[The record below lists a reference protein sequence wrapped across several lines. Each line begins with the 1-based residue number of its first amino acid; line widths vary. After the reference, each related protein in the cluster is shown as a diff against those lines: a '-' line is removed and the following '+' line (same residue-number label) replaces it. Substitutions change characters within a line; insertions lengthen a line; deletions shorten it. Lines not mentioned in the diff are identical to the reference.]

1 MALSAILLPFF
12 EALTVIKRYLI
23 TLLLVATA
31 GSVAYNYYQSYTSNP
46 WTRDGQVS
54 AYIVSITPRVT
65 GQVVKVHVDDN
76 SQVSKGDLLF
86 EIDPS
91 IYNATY
97 KKALAT
103 QKQAVALLA
112 KAKNEEQR
120 ALNLE
125 KRTPGAVPVLT
136 LNNLSN
142 AVETSAANVELAKAN
157 VEEAHLNLEYT
168 KVYAPTNGYIT
179 NLNLRVGSQVVAN
192 SPVVALID
200 EDSFWIEGYFKETD
214 LVGVDAQDKAYVT
227 LMMHNNVQ
235 LEGHI
240 KSIGFGIA
248 KQDGST
254 GNDLLPNVNPNFQWI
269 RLAQRIPIK
278 VKLDKVPADVQL
290 RVGMTASIKIIK

>member
-1 MALSAILLPFF
+1 M
-12 EALTVIKRYLI
+12 IKRYLI
-23 TLLLVATA
+23 TLLLFVAA
-31 GSVAYNYYQSYTSNP
+31 GSVVYSYYQSYTSNP

-65 GQVVKVHVDDN
+65 GQIIKIHVDDN

-91 IYNATY
+91 IYRAAYN
-97 KKALAT
+97 KALAT
-103 QKQAVALLA
+103 QKQALALLA

-120 ALNLE
+120 AANLE

-142 AVETSAANVELAKAN
+142 AVETSSANVQVAKAN
-157 VEEAHLNLEYT
+157 VEEAHLNLEFT

-179 NLNLRVGSQVVAN
+179 NFNLRVGSQVVAN

-214 LVGVDAQDKAYVT
+214 LVGVNPQDKAFVT
-227 LMMHNNVQ
+227 LMMHNNI
-235 LEGHI
+235 LLKGHI

-278 VKLDKVPADVQL
+278 VKLDNVPEDLQL

>member
-1 MALSAILLPFF
+1 M
-12 EALTVIKRYLI
+12 IKRYLI

-136 LNNLSN
+136 LNNLNN

-278 VKLDKVPADVQL
+278 VKLDHVPEGLQL

>member
-1 MALSAILLPFF
+1 M
-12 EALTVIKRYLI
+12 IKRYLI
-23 TLLLVATA
+23 TVLLFVSA
-31 GSVAYNYYQSYTSNP
+31 GSVVYSYYQSYTSNP

-65 GQVVKVHVDDN
+65 GQIIKIHVDDN
-76 SQVSKGDLLF
+76 SQVSKGELLF

-91 IYNATY
+91 IYRAAYN
-97 KKALAT
+97 KALAT
-103 QKQAVALLA
+103 QKQALALLA

-120 ALNLE
+120 AANLE

-136 LNNLSN
+136 LNNLNN
-142 AVETSAANVELAKAN
+142 AVETSSANVQLAKAN
-157 VEEAHLNLEYT
+157 VEEAHLNLEFT

-179 NLNLRVGSQVVAN
+179 NFNLRVGSQVVAN

-214 LVGVDAQDKAYVT
+214 LVGVNPQDKAFVT
-227 LMMHNNVQ
+227 LMMHNKV
-235 LEGHI
+235 LLKGHI

-278 VKLDKVPADVQL
+278 VKLDNVPEDLQL

>member
-1 MALSAILLPFF
+1 L
-12 EALTVIKRYLI
+12 IKRYLI
-23 TLLLVATA
+23 TLLLFVAA
-31 GSVAYNYYQSYTSNP
+31 GFVVYSYYQSYTSNP

-54 AYIVSITPRVT
+54 AFIVSITPRVT
-65 GQVVKVHVDDN
+65 GQAVKIHVDDN
-76 SQVSKGDLLF
+76 SKVSKGDLLF

-91 IYNATY
+91 IYKAAY
-97 KKALAT
+97 RKALAT
-103 QKQAVALLA
+103 QKQAFALLA

-125 KRTPGAVPVLT
+125 KRTPGAVSVLT
-136 LNNLSN
+136 LNNLNN
-142 AVETSAANVELAKAN
+142 AVQTSSANVELAKAN
-157 VEEAHLNLEYT
+157 VEEAGLNLEYT

-179 NLNLRVGSQVVAN
+179 NLNLREGSQVVAN

-214 LVGVDAQDKAYVT
+214 LVGVNPQDKAMVT
-227 LMMHNNVQ
+227 LMMHKNVQ
-235 LEGHI
+235 LKGHI

-278 VKLDKVPADVQL
+278 VELDKVPKDIQL
-290 RVGMTASIKIIK
+290 RVGMTASIKILK

>member
-1 MALSAILLPFF
+1 M
-12 EALTVIKRYLI
+12 IKRYLI
-23 TLLLVATA
+23 TLLLIVAA
-31 GSVAYNYYQSYTSNP
+31 GSVVYSYYQSYTSNP

-65 GQVVKVHVDDN
+65 GQIIKIHVDDN

-91 IYNATY
+91 IYRAAYN
-97 KKALAT
+97 KALAT
-103 QKQAVALLA
+103 QKQAFALLA
-112 KAKNEEQR
+112 KAKNEERR
-120 ALNLE
+120 AANLE

-142 AVETSAANVELAKAN
+142 AVETSSANVQLAKAN
-157 VEEAHLNLEYT
+157 VEEAHLNLEFT

-179 NLNLRVGSQVVAN
+179 NFNLRVGSQVVAN

-214 LVGVDAQDKAYVT
+214 LVGVNPQDKAFVT
-227 LMMHNNVQ
+227 LMMHNNV
-235 LEGHI
+235 LLKGHI

-278 VKLDKVPADVQL
+278 VKLDNVPENLQL

>member
-1 MALSAILLPFF
+1 L
-12 EALTVIKRYLI
+12 IKRYLI
-23 TLLLVATA
+23 TLLLVVAA
-31 GSVAYNYYQSYTSNP
+31 SSVVYSYYQSYSSNP

-65 GQVVKVHVDDN
+65 GQVTKVHIEDN
-76 SQVSKGDLLF
+76 SQVAKGDLLF

-91 IYNATY
+91 IYQAAYN
-97 KKALAT
+97 KALAT
-103 QKQAVALLA
+103 QKQARALLA

-125 KRTPGAVPVLT
+125 KRTPGALPVLT
-136 LNNLSN
+136 LNNLNN
-142 AVETSAANVELAKAN
+142 AVETNAANVALAKAN
-157 VEEAHLNLEYT
+157 VEEAHLNLKYT
-168 KVYAPTNGYIT
+168 KVYAPTNGFIT
-179 NLNLRVGSQVVAN
+179 NLNLREGSQVVAN
-192 SPVVALID
+192 TPVVALID

-214 LVGVDAQDKAYVT
+214 LVNVSPNDKALVT
-227 LMMHNNVQ
+227 LMMHNNIQ

-248 KQDGST
+248 TQDGST

-278 VKLDKVPADVQL
+278 VVLDNVPEDLQL

>member
-1 MALSAILLPFF
+1 M
-12 EALTVIKRYLI
+12 IKRYFI
-23 TLLLVATA
+23 SLLLVVASGT
-31 GSVAYNYYQSYTSNP
+31 VAYNYYQAYTSNP

-54 AYIVSITPRVT
+54 AFIVPITPRVT
-65 GQVVKVHVDDN
+65 GQVTQVHVNDN
-76 SQVSKGDLLF
+76 SHVSKGDLLF

-91 IYNATY
+91 IYNAAY
-97 KKALAT
+97 HKALAT
-103 QKQAVALLA
+103 QKQALALLA

-120 ALNLE
+120 ALNLQ

-136 LNNLSN
+136 LNNLGN

-157 VEEAHLNLEYT
+157 VEEAHLNLQFT
-168 KVYAPTNGYIT
+168 KVYAPTTGYIT
-179 NLNLRVGSQVVAN
+179 NFNLRAGSQVVAN
-192 SPVVALID
+192 TPVVALID
-200 EDSFWIEGYFKETD
+200 EESFWIEGYFKETD
-214 LVGVDAQDKAYVT
+214 LVGVESNNKALVT
-227 LMMHNNVQ
+227 LMMHNDIL

-269 RLAQRIPIK
+269 RLAQRIPVK
-278 VKLDKVPADVQL
+278 VKLDKVPEELQL

>member
-1 MALSAILLPFF
+1 M
-12 EALTVIKRYLI
+12 IKRYLI
-23 TLLLVATA
+23 TLLLFAAA
-31 GSVAYNYYQSYTSNP
+31 GTVIYSYYQSYSSNP

-65 GQVVKVHVDDN
+65 GQVTKVHIDDN
-76 SQVSKGDLLF
+76 SQVVKGDILF

-91 IYNATY
+91 LYQAAY
-97 KKALAT
+97 HKVLAS
-103 QKQAVALLA
+103 QKQALALLS

-125 KRTPGAVPVLT
+125 KRTPGAIPVLT

-142 AVETSAANVELAKAN
+142 AVETSSANVQLAKAN
-157 VEEAHLNLEYT
+157 VEEAQLNLEYT

-179 NLNLRVGSQVVAN
+179 NLSLREGSQAVAN

-227 LMMHNNVQ
+227 LMMHNKIQ

-278 VKLDKVPADVQL
+278 VKLDHIPDELQL

>member
-1 MALSAILLPFF
+1 M
-12 EALTVIKRYLI
+12 IKRYLI
-23 TLLLVATA
+23 TLLLVVAA
-31 GSVAYNYYQSYTSNP
+31 SSVVYSYYQSYSSNP

-65 GQVVKVHVDDN
+65 GQVTKVHIEDN
-76 SQVSKGDLLF
+76 SQVAKGDLLF

-91 IYNATY
+91 IYQAAYN
-97 KKALAT
+97 KALAT
-103 QKQAVALLA
+103 QKQARALLA

-125 KRTPGAVPVLT
+125 KRTPGALPVLT
-136 LNNLSN
+136 LNNLNN
-142 AVETSAANVELAKAN
+142 AVETNAANVALAKAN
-157 VEEAHLNLEYT
+157 VEEAHLNLKYT
-168 KVYAPTNGYIT
+168 KVYAPTNGFIT
-179 NLNLRVGSQVVAN
+179 NLNLREGSQVVAN
-192 SPVVALID
+192 TPVVALID

-214 LVGVDAQDKAYVT
+214 LVNVAPNDKAIVT
-227 LMMHNNVQ
+227 LMMHNDVQ
-235 LEGHI
+235 LKGHI

-248 KQDGST
+248 TQDGST

-278 VKLDKVPADVQL
+278 VVLDNVPEDLQL

>member
-1 MALSAILLPFF
+1 M
-12 EALTVIKRYLI
+12 IKRYLI
-23 TLLLVATA
+23 TLLLFSAA
-31 GSVAYNYYQSYTSNP
+31 GSVIYGYYQSYSSNP

-65 GQVVKVHVDDN
+65 GQVTKVHVNDN
-76 SQVSKGDLLF
+76 SQVAKGDILF

-91 IYNATY
+91 LYEATY
-97 KKALAT
+97 HKALAS
-103 QKQAVALLA
+103 QKQAFALLA

-125 KRTPGAVPVLT
+125 KRTPGAIPVLT

-142 AVETSAANVELAKAN
+142 AVETSSANVQLAKAN
-157 VEEAHLNLEYT
+157 VEEAQLNLEYT

-179 NLNLRVGSQVVAN
+179 NLSLREGSQVVAN
-192 SPVVALID
+192 TPVVALID

-214 LVGVDAQDKAYVT
+214 LVGVDVQDTAYVT

-235 LEGHI
+235 LRGHI

-278 VKLDKVPADVQL
+278 VTLDERPEDLQL

>member
-1 MALSAILLPFF
+1 M
-12 EALTVIKRYLI
+12 IKRYLI
-23 TLLLVATA
+23 TVLLFVAA
-31 GSVAYNYYQSYTSNP
+31 GSVVYSYYQSYTSNP

-65 GQVVKVHVDDN
+65 GQIIKIHVDDN

-91 IYNATY
+91 IYRAAYN
-97 KKALAT
+97 KALAT
-103 QKQAVALLA
+103 QKQALALLA

-120 ALNLE
+120 AANLE

-142 AVETSAANVELAKAN
+142 AVETSSANVQLAKAN
-157 VEEAHLNLEYT
+157 VEEAHLNLEFT

-179 NLNLRVGSQVVAN
+179 NFNLRVGSQVVAN

-214 LVGVDAQDKAYVT
+214 LVGVNPQDKAFVT
-227 LMMHNNVQ
+227 LMMHNKV
-235 LEGHI
+235 LLKGHI

-278 VKLDKVPADVQL
+278 VKLDNFPEDLQL

>member
-1 MALSAILLPFF
+1 M
-12 EALTVIKRYLI
+12 IKRYLI
-23 TLLLVATA
+23 TLLLVVTA
-31 GSVAYNYYQSYTSNP
+31 SSVAYNYYQSYSSNP

-65 GQVVKVHVDDN
+65 GQVTKVHIEDN
-76 SQVSKGDLLF
+76 SQVVKGDLLF

-91 IYNATY
+91 IYQAAYN
-97 KKALAT
+97 KALAT
-103 QKQAVALLA
+103 QKQARALLA

-125 KRTPGAVPVLT
+125 KRTPGALPVLT
-136 LNNLSN
+136 LNNLNN
-142 AVETSAANVELAKAN
+142 AVETNAANVALAKAS
-157 VEEAHLNLEYT
+157 VEEAHLNLKYT
-168 KVYAPTNGYIT
+168 KVYAPTNGFIT
-179 NLNLRVGSQVVAN
+179 NLNLREGSQVVAN
-192 SPVVALID
+192 TPVVALID

-214 LVGVDAQDKAYVT
+214 LVNVAPNDKAIVT
-227 LMMHNNVQ
+227 LMMHNDVQ
-235 LEGHI
+235 LKGHI

-248 KQDGST
+248 TQDGST

-278 VKLDKVPADVQL
+278 VVLDNVPEDLQL

>member
-1 MALSAILLPFF
+1 M
-12 EALTVIKRYLI
+12 IKRYLI
-23 TLLLVATA
+23 TLLLFVAA
-31 GSVAYNYYQSYTSNP
+31 GFVVYSYYQSYTSTP

-54 AYIVSITPRVT
+54 AFIVSITPRVT
-65 GQVVKVHVDDN
+65 GQAVKIHVDDN
-76 SQVSKGDLLF
+76 SKVSKGDLLF

-91 IYNATY
+91 IYKAAY
-97 KKALAT
+97 RKALAT
-103 QKQAVALLA
+103 QKQALALLA

-125 KRTPGAVPVLT
+125 KRTPGAVSVLT
-136 LNNLSN
+136 LNNLNN
-142 AVETSAANVELAKAN
+142 AVQTSSANVELAKAN
-157 VEEAHLNLEYT
+157 VEEAGLNLEYT

-179 NLNLRVGSQVVAN
+179 NLNLREGSQVVAN

-214 LVGVDAQDKAYVT
+214 LVGVNPQDKAMVT
-227 LMMHNNVQ
+227 LMMHKNVQ
-235 LEGHI
+235 LKGHI

-278 VKLDKVPADVQL
+278 VELDKVPKDIQL
-290 RVGMTASIKIIK
+290 RVGMTASIKILK

>member
-1 MALSAILLPFF
+1 M
-12 EALTVIKRYLI
+12 IKRYLI
-23 TLLLVATA
+23 TLLLFVAA
-31 GSVAYNYYQSYTSNP
+31 GFVVYSYYQSYTSTP

-54 AYIVSITPRVT
+54 AFIVSITPRVT
-65 GQVVKVHVDDN
+65 GQAVKIHVDDN
-76 SQVSKGDLLF
+76 SKVSKGDLLF

-91 IYNATY
+91 IYKAAY
-97 KKALAT
+97 RKALAT
-103 QKQAVALLA
+103 QKQAFVLLA

-125 KRTPGAVPVLT
+125 KRTPGAVSVLT
-136 LNNLSN
+136 LNNLNN
-142 AVETSAANVELAKAN
+142 AVQTSSANVELAKAN
-157 VEEAHLNLEYT
+157 VEEAGLNLEYT

-179 NLNLRVGSQVVAN
+179 NLNLREGSQVVAN

-214 LVGVDAQDKAYVT
+214 LVGANPQDKAMVT
-227 LMMHNNVQ
+227 LMMHKNVQ
-235 LEGHI
+235 LKGHI

-278 VKLDKVPADVQL
+278 VALDKVPKDIQL
-290 RVGMTASIKIIK
+290 RVGMTASIKILK

>member
-1 MALSAILLPFF
+1 M
-12 EALTVIKRYLI
+12 IKRYLI
-23 TLLLVATA
+23 TLLLFSAA
-31 GSVAYNYYQSYTSNP
+31 GSVIYGYYQSYSSNP

-65 GQVVKVHVDDN
+65 GQVTKVHVNDN
-76 SQVSKGDLLF
+76 SQVAKGDILF

-91 IYNATY
+91 LYQATY
-97 KKALAT
+97 HKALAS
-103 QKQAVALLA
+103 QKQALALLA

-125 KRTPGAVPVLT
+125 KRTPGAIPVLT

-142 AVETSAANVELAKAN
+142 AVETSSANVQLAKAN
-157 VEEAHLNLEYT
+157 VEEAQLNLEYT

-179 NLNLRVGSQVVAN
+179 NLSLREGSQVVAN
-192 SPVVALID
+192 TPVVALID

-214 LVGVDAQDKAYVT
+214 LVGVDVQDTAYVT

-235 LEGHI
+235 LRGHI

-278 VKLDKVPADVQL
+278 VTLDERPEDLQL

>member
-1 MALSAILLPFF
+1 M
-12 EALTVIKRYLI
+12 IKRYLI
-23 TLLLVATA
+23 SLLLLAAA
-31 GSVAYNYYQSYTSNP
+31 GTVAYTYYQSYTNNP

-65 GQVVKVHVDDN
+65 GQVTKVHVDDN
-76 SQVSKGDLLF
+76 SHVSKGDLLF

-91 IYNATY
+91 IYKAAY
-97 KKALAT
+97 HKALAT
-103 QKQAVALLA
+103 QKQALALLA

-120 ALNLE
+120 AVNLQ
-125 KRTPGAVPVLT
+125 KRTPGAVPILT

-157 VEEAHLNLEYT
+157 VEEAQLNLKFT

-179 NLNLRVGSQVVAN
+179 NLNLRAGSQVVAN
-192 SPVVALID
+192 TPVVALID

-214 LVGVDAQDKAYVT
+214 LVGVESNNKALVT
-227 LMMHNNVQ
+227 LMMHNDTL
-235 LEGHI
+235 LEGRI

-278 VKLDKVPADVQL
+278 VELDNVPEDLQL

>member
-1 MALSAILLPFF
+1 MVDSLPYF
-12 EALTVIKRYLI
+12 EANSVIKRYLI
-23 TLLLVATA
+23 TLLLLCSA
-31 GSVAYNYYQSYTSNP
+31 GTVIFSYYQSYSDNP

-54 AYIVSITPRVT
+54 AHIVSITPRVT
-65 GQVVKVHVDDN
+65 GQIIQVYVEDN
-76 SQVSKGDLLF
+76 SQVKQGDLLF

-91 IYNATY
+91 IYKAAY
-97 KKALAT
+97 HKALAA
-103 QKQAVALLA
+103 QKQAIALLA

-120 ALNLE
+120 ALKLE

-136 LNNLSN
+136 LNNLDN
-142 AVETSAANVELAKAN
+142 AVETAVANVELAKAN
-157 VEEAHLNLEYT
+157 VEEAKLNLDYT

-214 LVGVDAQDKAYVT
+214 LVGVVPQDKAYVT
-227 LMMHNNVQ
+227 LMMHNEAV
-235 LEGHI
+235 LEGKI
-240 KSIGFGIA
+240 KSIGYGIA

-278 VKLDKVPADVQL
+278 VKLDHLPKDFQL
-290 RVGMTASIKIIK
+290 RVGMTASIKIIKQ

>member
-1 MALSAILLPFF
+1 M
-12 EALTVIKRYLI
+12 IKRYLI
-23 TLLLVATA
+23 SLLLLGAA
-31 GSVAYNYYQSYTSNP
+31 GTVAYTYYQSYTSNP

-65 GQVVKVHVDDN
+65 GQVTQVHVDDN
-76 SQVSKGDLLF
+76 SHVSKGDLLF

-91 IYNATY
+91 IYKAAY
-97 KKALAT
+97 HKALAT
-103 QKQAVALLA
+103 QKQALALLA

-120 ALNLE
+120 AVDLQ
-125 KRTPGAVPVLT
+125 KRTPGAVPILT

-142 AVETSAANVELAKAN
+142 TVETSAANVELAKAN
-157 VEEAHLNLEYT
+157 VEEAQLNLKFT

-179 NLNLRVGSQVVAN
+179 NLNLRAGSQVVAN
-192 SPVVALID
+192 TPVVALID
-200 EDSFWIEGYFKETD
+200 EESFWIEGYFKETD
-214 LVGVDAQDKAYVT
+214 LVGVESNNKALVT
-227 LMMHNNVQ
+227 LMMHNDTV
-235 LEGHI
+235 LEGRI

-254 GNDLLPNVNPNFQWI
+254 GNNLLPNVNPNFQWI

-278 VKLDKVPADVQL
+278 VELDTVPEDLQL

>member
-1 MALSAILLPFF
+1 M
-12 EALTVIKRYLI
+12 IKRYLI
-23 TLLLVATA
+23 TLLLFVAA
-31 GSVAYNYYQSYTSNP
+31 GSVVYSYYQSYTSNP

-65 GQVVKVHVDDN
+65 GQIIKIHVDDN

-91 IYNATY
+91 IYRAAYN
-97 KKALAT
+97 KALAT
-103 QKQAVALLA
+103 QKQALALLA

-120 ALNLE
+120 AANLD

-142 AVETSAANVELAKAN
+142 AVETSSANVQVAKAN
-157 VEEAHLNLEYT
+157 VEEAHLNLEFT

-179 NLNLRVGSQVVAN
+179 NFNLRVGSQVVAN

-214 LVGVDAQDKAYVT
+214 LVGVNPQDKAFVT
-227 LMMHNNVQ
+227 LMMHNNV
-235 LEGHI
+235 LLKGHI

-278 VKLDKVPADVQL
+278 VKLDNVPEDLQL

>member
-1 MALSAILLPFF
+1 M
-12 EALTVIKRYLI
+12 IKRYFI
-23 TLLLVATA
+23 TLLLLCTA
-31 GSVAYNYYQSYTSNP
+31 GTVFYSYYQTYENNP

-65 GQVVKVHVDDN
+65 GQVTDIYVTDN
-76 SQVSKGDLLF
+76 SKVKKGDLLF

-91 IYNATY
+91 IYQATY
-97 KKALAT
+97 NKALAS
-103 QKQAVALLA
+103 QKQAVALLS

-120 ALNLE
+120 ALKLQ

-142 AVETSAANVELAKAN
+142 AVETAMANVELAKAT
-157 VEEAHLNLEYT
+157 VEEAHLNLDFT
-168 KVYAPTNGYIT
+168 KVYAPTDGYIT

-200 EDSFWIEGYFKETD
+200 ENSFWIEGYFKETD
-214 LVGVDAQDKAYVT
+214 LVGVDPQDKAYVT
-227 LMMHNNVQ
+227 LLMHDDVV
-235 LEGHI
+235 LKGKI
-240 KSIGFGIA
+240 KSIGYGIA

-278 VKLDKVPADVQL
+278 VTLDKIPENLQL
-290 RVGMTASIKIIK
+290 RVGMTASVKIIKN

>member
-1 MALSAILLPFF
+1 M
-12 EALTVIKRYLI
+12 IKRYLI
-23 TLLLVATA
+23 TLLLVVSA
-31 GSVAYNYYQSYTSNP
+31 SFVVYSYYQSYTSNP

-65 GQVVKVHVDDN
+65 GQIIKIHVNDN

-91 IYNATY
+91 IYRAAYN
-97 KKALAT
+97 KALAT
-103 QKQAVALLA
+103 QKQALALLA

-120 ALNLE
+120 AANLE

-142 AVETSAANVELAKAN
+142 AVETSSANVQLAKAN
-157 VEEAHLNLEYT
+157 VEEAHLNLEFT

-179 NLNLRVGSQVVAN
+179 NFNLRVGSQVVAN

-214 LVGVDAQDKAYVT
+214 LVGVYPDNTAFVT
-227 LMMHNNVQ
+227 LMMHDKVQ
-235 LEGHI
+235 LKGHI
-240 KSIGFGIA
+240 QSIGFGIA

-278 VKLDKVPADVQL
+278 VKLDMIPEDIQL

>member
-1 MALSAILLPFF
+1 M
-12 EALTVIKRYLI
+12 IKRYLI

-136 LNNLSN
+136 LNNLNN

-254 GNDLLPNVNPNFQWI
+254 GNDLLRNVNPNFQWI

>member
-1 MALSAILLPFF
+1 M
-12 EALTVIKRYLI
+12 IKRYLI
-23 TLLLVATA
+23 TLLLLCAA
-31 GSVAYNYYQSYTSNP
+31 GSVIFSYYQSYSNNP
-46 WTRDGQVS
+46 WTREGQVS

-65 GQVVKVHVDDN
+65 GQVINVYVEDN
-76 SQVSKGDLLF
+76 SQVKQGDLLF

-91 IYNATY
+91 IYKAAY
-97 KKALAT
+97 HKALAT

-120 ALNLE
+120 ALKLE

-136 LNNLSN
+136 LNNLNN
-142 AVETSAANVELAKAN
+142 AVETAVANVELAKAN
-157 VEEAHLNLEYT
+157 VEEAKLNLDYT

-214 LVGVDAQDKAYVT
+214 LVGVNPEDIAYVT
-227 LMMHNNVQ
+227 LMMHNDVQ
-235 LEGHI
+235 LKGEI
-240 KSIGFGIA
+240 KSIGYGIA

-278 VKLDKVPADVQL
+278 VKLDELPDDLQL

>member
-1 MALSAILLPFF
+1 M
-12 EALTVIKRYLI
+12 IKRYLI
-23 TLLLVATA
+23 TLLLFTA
-31 GSVAYNYYQSYTSNP
+31 AGFVVYSYYQSYTSNP

-54 AYIVSITPRVT
+54 AFIVSITPRVT
-65 GQVVKVHVDDN
+65 GQVIKIHVDDN
-76 SQVSKGDLLF
+76 SKVSKGDLLF

-91 IYNATY
+91 IYKATY
-97 KKALAT
+97 RKALAT
-103 QKQAVALLA
+103 QKQALALLA

-125 KRTPGAVPVLT
+125 KRTPGAVSVLT
-136 LNNLSN
+136 LNNLNN
-142 AVETSAANVELAKAN
+142 AVQTSSANVELAKAN
-157 VEEAHLNLEYT
+157 VEEAGLNLEYT

-179 NLNLRVGSQVVAN
+179 NLNLREGSQVVAN

-214 LVGVDAQDKAYVT
+214 LVGVNPQDKAMVT
-227 LMMHNNVQ
+227 LMMHKNVQ
-235 LEGHI
+235 LKGHI

-278 VKLDKVPADVQL
+278 VELDKVPKDIQL
-290 RVGMTASIKIIK
+290 RVGMTASIKILK

>member
-1 MALSAILLPFF
+1 M
-12 EALTVIKRYLI
+12 IKRYLI
-23 TLLLVATA
+23 TLLLFSAA
-31 GSVAYNYYQSYTSNP
+31 GSVIYGYYQSYSSNP

-65 GQVVKVHVDDN
+65 GQVTKVHIDDN
-76 SQVSKGDLLF
+76 SQVSKGDILF

-91 IYNATY
+91 LYQATY
-97 KKALAT
+97 HKALAS
-103 QKQAVALLA
+103 QKQALALLA

-125 KRTPGAVPVLT
+125 KRTPGAIPVLT

-142 AVETSAANVELAKAN
+142 AVETSSANVQLAKAN
-157 VEEAHLNLEYT
+157 VEEAQLNLEYT

-179 NLNLRVGSQVVAN
+179 NLSLREGSQVVAN
-192 SPVVALID
+192 TPVVALID

-214 LVGVDAQDKAYVT
+214 LVGVDVQDTAYVT

-235 LEGHI
+235 LKGHI

-278 VKLDKVPADVQL
+278 VTLDERPEDLQL

>member
-1 MALSAILLPFF
+1 M
-12 EALTVIKRYLI
+12 IKRYLI
-23 TLLLVATA
+23 TLLLVVAA
-31 GSVAYNYYQSYTSNP
+31 SSVVYSYYQSYSSNP

-65 GQVVKVHVDDN
+65 GQVTKVHIEDN
-76 SQVSKGDLLF
+76 SQVAKGDLLF

-91 IYNATY
+91 IYQAAYN
-97 KKALAT
+97 KALAT
-103 QKQAVALLA
+103 QKQARALLA

-125 KRTPGAVPVLT
+125 KRTPGAMPVLT
-136 LNNLSN
+136 LNNLNN
-142 AVETSAANVELAKAN
+142 AVETNAANVALAKAN

-179 NLNLRVGSQVVAN
+179 NLNLREGSQVVAN
-192 SPVVALID
+192 TPVVALID
-200 EDSFWIEGYFKETD
+200 EDSFWIEGYLKETD
-214 LVGVDAQDKAYVT
+214 LVNVGPNDKALVT
-227 LMMHNNVQ
+227 LMMHNDIQ

-240 KSIGFGIA
+240 RSIGFGIA
-248 KQDGST
+248 TQDGST

-278 VKLDKVPADVQL
+278 VELDNVPENLQL
-290 RVGMTASIKIIK
+290 RVGITASLKIIK

>member
-1 MALSAILLPFF
+1 M
-12 EALTVIKRYLI
+12 IKRYLI
-23 TLLLVATA
+23 TLLLFVAA
-31 GSVAYNYYQSYTSNP
+31 GSVVYSYYQSYTSNP

-65 GQVVKVHVDDN
+65 GQIIKIHVDDN

-91 IYNATY
+91 IYRAAYN
-97 KKALAT
+97 KALAT
-103 QKQAVALLA
+103 QKQALALLA

-120 ALNLE
+120 AANLE

-142 AVETSAANVELAKAN
+142 AVETSSANVQVAKAN
-157 VEEAHLNLEYT
+157 VEEAYLNLEFT

-179 NLNLRVGSQVVAN
+179 NFNLRVGSQVVAN

-214 LVGVDAQDKAYVT
+214 LVGVNPQDKAFVT
-227 LMMHNNVQ
+227 LMMHNNV
-235 LEGHI
+235 LLKGHI

-278 VKLDKVPADVQL
+278 VKLDNVPEDLQL

>member
-1 MALSAILLPFF
+1 M
-12 EALTVIKRYLI
+12 IKRYLI
-23 TLLLVATA
+23 TLLLFVAA
-31 GSVAYNYYQSYTSNP
+31 GSVVYSYYQSYTSNP

-65 GQVVKVHVDDN
+65 GQIIKIHVDDN

-91 IYNATY
+91 IYRAAYN
-97 KKALAT
+97 KALAT
-103 QKQAVALLA
+103 QKQALALLA

-120 ALNLE
+120 AANLE

-142 AVETSAANVELAKAN
+142 AVETSSANVQVAKAN
-157 VEEAHLNLEYT
+157 VEEAHLNLEFT

-179 NLNLRVGSQVVAN
+179 NFNLRVGSQVVAN

-214 LVGVDAQDKAYVT
+214 LVGVNPQDKAFVT
-227 LMMHNNVQ
+227 LMMHNNV
-235 LEGHI
+235 LLKGHI
-240 KSIGFGIA
+240 KSIEFGIA

-278 VKLDKVPADVQL
+278 VKLDNVPENLQL